1 MPPSA
6 HPTPAQIDVSNDHEV
21 DLAEFVQAVP
31 LLEGWGV
38 AVRDPVQEFR
48 AMNANG
54 GGKVL
59 FHEFA
64 GWALKAGLNIWR
76 GRSASY
82 KGPSESHRA
91 ALAKKHGSLDEARRA
106 TTSGQHPQQR
116 GPAGASAGSGRRSG
130 SALGAL
136 NSTSG
141 LSALV
146 HTLPT
151 GRAERDRE
159 ARAELFERLDVGG
172 IGALSFANVD
182 VGLRSLLDHQ
192 EPDEM
197 AGPPADLTMTAIAQ
211 AFQAYAQIK
220 DNGEHCVS
228 KSSFRLFLC
237 HLKWCDTQPTGTRAN
252 GVTNHGVRGQAT
264 LQPIA
269 NAPHAMSG
277 GVGRST
283 GSLRRSRSI
292 ASRSMP
298 ATGLLSSK
306 LRFAPRS
313 SLGIA
318 TSMSCARLHPIGGSW
333 PMFTAGELL

>member
-1 MPPSA
+1 
-6 HPTPAQIDVSNDHEV
+6 V

-38 AVRDPVQEFR
+38 AVGDPVKEFR
-48 AMNANG
+48 AMNTNG

-64 GWALKAGLNIWR
+64 GWALKAGLDIWR

-82 KGPSESHRA
+82 KGPPESYRA
-91 ALAKKHGSLDEARRA
+91 ELAKKHGALDEARR
-106 TTSGQHPQQR
+106 TTSAQQR
-116 GPAGASAGSGRRSG
+116 GPPGTSSRRSG
-130 SALGAL
+130 SALGSL
-136 NSTSG
+136 NSTCG
-141 LSALV
+141 FSALI

-192 EPDEM
+192 EPGEM
-197 AGPPADLTMTAIAQ
+197 ARPPAGLPMIPIAQ
-211 AFQAYAQIK
+211 AFQAYAQTK
-220 DNGEHCVS
+220 DNGERYVS
-228 KSSFRLFLC
+228 QNSFRLFLC
-237 HLKWCDTQPTGTRAN
+237 HLKWCDTQPTGRSN
-252 GVTNHGVRGQAT
+252 GVRGQTT

-269 NAPHAMSG
+269 NAPHAMSRG
-277 GVGRST
+277 AGRST
-283 GSLRRSRSI
+283 GSLSRSRSM
-292 ASRSMP
+292 AVRSMP